1 MNEGTFSVE
10 WTQKLFVEHAD
21 LFLRI
26 FKLRQQGTLG
36 EVEGLANIF
45 AEYRVPKRG
54 RVLDLACGIGRHA
67 VPLAKRGYRVV
78 GLDLSPPFVRRAKA
92 YARSQKVE
100 SRTEFYVGD
109 TRLVQD
115 ALKDV
120 RPFDAMISLWASI
133 GYYGEEEDFRIF
145 RALKMLAAR
154 RCLLVVDTAHRD
166 QQVRLPANIM
176 TDLGGIEHHERRKL
190 NLESSEVE
198 NQWSFYEKRSG
209 NLMLKARVDFSLRV
223 YALHELKGLLERA
236 GWSYAKCYGGFE
248 LKPFTPESR
257 RMIICCKA

>member
-1 MNEGTFSVE
+1 ME
-10 WTQKLFVEHAD
+10 WTQKLFIDYAD
-21 LFLRI
+21 LFLRV
-26 FKLRQQGTLG
+26 FKLRQQGTPG
-36 EVEGLANIF
+36 EVEGLAKIF

-54 RVLDLACGIGRHA
+54 RVLDLACGIGRHTI
-67 VPLAKRGYRVV
+67 PLAKRGFTVV
-78 GLDLSPPFVRRAKA
+78 GLDLSPVFVKRALS
-92 YARSQKVE
+92 YARKENVAR
-100 SRTEFYVGD
+100 RTKFYVGD
-109 TRLVQD
+109 SRQARDV
-115 ALKDV
+115 LKDEQ
-120 RPFDAMISLWASI
+120 PFDAIISLWTSI
-133 GYYGEEEDFRIF
+133 GYYGDEEDFRIF
-145 RALKMLAAR
+145 RALRTLAAR

-166 QQVRLPANIM
+166 QQVQLPASSM
-176 TDLGGIEHHERRKL
+176 TDVGGIEHHERRKL

-248 LKPFTPESR
+248 LKPLTPESR